1 MSSARRVGATALA
14 MMFATL
20 LLTAAP
26 AQAQEEDTASTI
38 RGTLETIDNE
48 SRVPIGGVT
57 ITVSLD
63 GVEVGTAVSG
73 PDGDWEVQI
82 PAAGSYDV
90 ELDVTTLPEG
100 VSPTDPDRMALPDVA
115 VRDGQNKSVR
125 FNLGSGISS
134 GISDLD
140 RFLDLVVLG
149 LKLGAIIALAAV
161 GLSIVFGVTGLVNFA
176 HGEFVTFGAVLAFFF
191 HTADSGPGW
200 GLIAAAIPAVLLT
213 ALFAGTQELTLWR
226 PLRRRRTG
234 SIAMLVI
241 SIGLSFAVRNVILIV
256 LGGEPES
263 YEDFVIQEP
272 TSILGIDVVPKNLVI
287 IGASVV
293 ILGGVGLFLRYT
305 QAGIAVRAVADN
317 KDLAESSGI
326 DVNRVIM
333 VAWLM
338 GGVLA
343 GLSGVFLGVSEKV
356 EWNMGFRILLLIFA
370 AVVLGGLGTAFGAM
384 LGGFVIGLSV
394 EVSTFWITTELKN
407 GVALAILVAMLL
419 WRPQGLLGTRER
431 IG

>member
-1 MSSARRVGATALA
+1 
-14 MMFATL
+14 
-20 LLTAAP
+20 
-26 AQAQEEDTASTI
+26 
-38 RGTLETIDNE
+38 
-48 SRVPIGGVT
+48 
-57 ITVSLD
+57 
-63 GVEVGTAVSG
+63 
-73 PDGDWEVQI
+73 
-82 PAAGSYDV
+82 
-90 ELDVTTLPEG
+90 
-100 VSPTDPDRMALPDVA
+100 
-115 VRDGQNKSVR
+115 
-125 FNLGSGISS
+125 
-134 GISDLD
+134 
-140 RFLDLVVLG
+140 
-149 LKLGAIIALAAV
+149 
-161 GLSIVFGVTGLVNFA
+161 
-176 HGEFVTFGAVLAFFF
+176 
-191 HTADSGPGW
+191 
-200 GLIAAAIPAVLLT
+200 
-213 ALFAGTQELTLWR
+213 
-226 PLRRRRTG
+226 
-234 SIAMLVI
+234 
-241 SIGLSFAVRNVILIV
+241 VRNVILIV